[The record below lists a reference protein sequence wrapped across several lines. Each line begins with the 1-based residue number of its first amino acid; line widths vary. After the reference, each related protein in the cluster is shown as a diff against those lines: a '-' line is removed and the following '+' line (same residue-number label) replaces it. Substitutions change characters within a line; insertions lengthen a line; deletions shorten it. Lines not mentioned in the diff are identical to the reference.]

1 MNEKKLES
9 RKEILD
15 YLELEQNK
23 LLVQMH
29 ENLKERESGTKTLE
43 ECQKLAREF
52 ELLLERNK
60 AYRNIE
66 KKILGI
72 ED

>member
-1 MNEKKLES
+1 MNEKRLES

-29 ENLKERESGTKTLE
+29 ENLKERESSTKTIE

-52 ELLLERNK
+52 ELLLERSK
-60 AYRNIE
+60 TYRNIE

-72 ED
+72 EG